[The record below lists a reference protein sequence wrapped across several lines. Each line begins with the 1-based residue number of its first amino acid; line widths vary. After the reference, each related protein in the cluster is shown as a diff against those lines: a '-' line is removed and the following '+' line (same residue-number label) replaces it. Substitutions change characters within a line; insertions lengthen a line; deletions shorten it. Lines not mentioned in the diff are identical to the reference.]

1 MQDLIAQEQFELE
14 VLDRL
19 NSRRLLS
26 SLVFGGGTMLR
37 LCCGL
42 NRFSVDLDFWML
54 KELDSDAFLKKLLDC
69 LAHDYSIKDSANKF
83 YTLVC
88 ELKSKNYPRS
98 LKLEIRKAPQK
109 VLTEQA
115 IAYSRYSTTQVLLT
129 VVSLGD
135 MMKSKIAA
143 FLERKEIRDV
153 FDMEFL
159 FKRGVPL
166 NAPPDTLSKIAKQI
180 EALKTQDYT
189 VKLCSLLEDDQ
200 RKYYAAENFK
210 ILKLAIR
217 EKTGV

>member
-1 MQDLIAQEQFELE
+1 
-14 VLDRL
+14 
-19 NSRRLLS
+19 
-26 SLVFGGGTMLR
+26 
-37 LCCGL
+37 
-42 NRFSVDLDFWML
+42 
-54 KELDSDAFLKKLLDC
+54 
-69 LAHDYSIKDSANKF
+69 
-83 YTLVC
+83 
-88 ELKSKNYPRS
+88 
-98 LKLEIRKAPQK
+98 
-109 VLTEQA
+109 
-115 IAYSRYSTTQVLLT
+115 
-129 VVSLGD
+129 
-135 MMKSKIAA
+135 MKSKIAA

-189 VKLCSLLEDDQ
+189 VKLGSLLEDDQ